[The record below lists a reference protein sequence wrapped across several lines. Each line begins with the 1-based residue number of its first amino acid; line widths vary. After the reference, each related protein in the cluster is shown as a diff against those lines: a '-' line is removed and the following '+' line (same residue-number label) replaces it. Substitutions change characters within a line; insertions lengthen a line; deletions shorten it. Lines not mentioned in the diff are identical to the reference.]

1 MITITK
7 NLKHSLL
14 GFSILACLNPLGAE
28 RNSGYFALGF
38 QYSYMSSEGKTQVFA
53 SPVPSAQTATT
64 DAISGSLFGGDLQL
78 GYRQFLGK
86 KKRFGLRYYVMFSAQ
101 GGRYSYPY
109 GYKNNADGTTT
120 SYTIRNGGMAD
131 LFYGAGMDALF
142 NFFDSPKRSFG
153 VFGGVALGGTS
164 WLLGDNKACPVMDYV
179 VSDSGGT
186 ITCNT
191 MDSYAQVAKK
201 LGNKAHYSPSFV
213 QFAFNFGVRGNFSKH
228 NGFEV
233 GVRVPVI
240 NTPYF
245 TNKDNPTM
253 NLNFRRVIA
262 LFANYVVNF

>member
-1 MITITK
+1 M
-7 NLKHSLL
+7 